1 MARYTA
7 DVSWTLRAGE
17 DFAAGRYS
25 RRHAIGFDGG
35 TTVPA
40 SASPHVVGRWA
51 DETAV
56 DPEEMLVAALSS
68 CHMLWF
74 LHAARLAGFV
84 VAGYRDRAEGTMAEI
99 APGRQAVTIVVLR
112 PGIDWAGTV
121 PDAAALDRLHHEA
134 HENCF
139 IANSVKTRVVV
150 EQAGGPAG

>member
-1 MARYTA
+1 MASYMA
-7 DVSWTLRAGE
+7 EVSWSLRAGE

-35 TTVPA
+35 TTVP
-40 SASPHVVGRWA
+40 ASPHVVGRWA

-74 LHAARLAGFV
+74 LHAARMAGLV
-84 VAGYRDRAEGTMAEI
+84 VATYRDRAEGTMAEI
-99 APGRQAVTIVVLR
+99 APGRQAMTTVVLR
-112 PGIDWAGTV
+112 PGIDWAGLA

-150 EQAGGPAG
+150 EQAGPAG